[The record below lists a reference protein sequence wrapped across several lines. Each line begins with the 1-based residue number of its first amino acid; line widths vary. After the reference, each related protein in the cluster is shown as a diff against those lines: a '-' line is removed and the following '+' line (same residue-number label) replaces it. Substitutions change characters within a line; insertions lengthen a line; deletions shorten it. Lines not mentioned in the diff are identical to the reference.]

1 MVSEVDVKQHQA
13 SNKRSVGRT
22 IQVQPPQPL
31 DFADDGKLPERW
43 RIWKQQYEDYL
54 TLSQARTEPADFLM
68 ALFRHTIG
76 PEAVK
81 IINTFTYLEGEDN
94 NDWRV
99 IAAKL
104 DSFCSGQTNETY
116 ERYKFNNR
124 TQGKDECFNDFLLS
138 VKSLAAS
145 CNFCSCMHDSLIRD
159 RITTGLA
166 NPATTKRL
174 LQIQNLTLKQCID
187 ICRGEE
193 VAERQVEKLCTTQNF
208 EINKINRRRDKEFTA
223 RSTTCSY
230 CNTMHTRGRN
240 FCPAWGKICAKCSKP
255 NHFAS
260 CCMSKVA
267 QISPSSSE
275 KEQEEVN
282 NVHLPKRKA
291 IYAKMMIE
299 ERNVRFQ
306 LDSGASVNI
315 VPEKFISKTPIN
327 RKPTKLCMWNGASL
341 QSKGSCT
348 LEVTNPKNGDKC
360 TLEFQVIDADLTP
373 ILGLDAIEKLHLVQ
387 FNYDQFV
394 NLIDDDRK
402 DLFATYSSVFD
413 GNLGE
418 LPGVVHLYIQDNS
431 RPRILPVRRIP
442 FALEARFRKELDK
455 MMEMGVIAKVDE
467 PTEWVSQVVV
477 TTKKSGELRVCI
489 DPKPLN
495 EALKREHYRLPL
507 LEDLLPA
514 LSEAK
519 YFTKVDL
526 ASAFWHCR
534 LDEPSSYLTT
544 FGTPF
549 GRYRWL
555 RLPFGLK
562 VSSEIFQKRIVQS
575 IDDLPGTLCIADDI
589 LIYGSTRVEH
599 DLNVERFLQRCI
611 RDGIKLKKEKVT
623 FCTNQVTFH
632 GHLLTN
638 KGIKPDPE
646 KIKAITDMPVPTN
659 RKAISRLNGM
669 VNYLSRFLPKLADIM
684 APIRQLTHKNVT
696 FNWNKDCQN
705 ALDKIKHLISE
716 APVLAYF
723 DPNLEIEIQC
733 DSSQDGLGAVLI
745 QKGKPLEYR
754 SRSLSESERRYAQIE
769 KELLAVTYAAE
780 KFHDYIYG
788 RPVKIYT
795 DHHPLITIIKKPL
808 QDTPKRL
815 QTMLLRLQK
824 YDIELLYKAGR
835 DMVLADTLSRAMLP
849 TVEENNEMQEC
860 VHITLAVDEEERAK
874 ILAAMKKDPALQ
886 IVYQLIHQGWPENK
900 STIPDEA
907 KPFHKCRAELRAE
920 DGLIFRNDRIVI
932 PTTLRKE
939 VLKQIHGSHLGLN
952 ACYRRAKET
961 VYWPG
966 ITTELRQIIGA
977 CECCRKFD
985 PKQTREPMKT
995 RDLPSLPWE
1004 MVSSDIFQYAGK
1016 HYMVTTDYYS
1026 DFFEIDQLKELT
1038 AKEIINKL
1046 RSHFARHGI
1055 PRRFISDGGPQFD
1068 CKEFQTFSKDWR
1080 FDHHITTPYHSQSN
1094 GKAESAVKEA
1104 KKLLKKCTAD
1114 KTDPYLALLEHRNT
1128 PSSIIDISPNMRLFG
1143 RTTRTLLPTTDERLK
1158 PRTPDPRMI
1167 ARKLKERMTTQK
1179 IYYDKSTRPLMPLK
1193 RTDQV
1198 WIQSTNPTERTW
1210 EKGTVI
1216 DILDNGSYKVKVGDR
1231 IYRRNRVYL
1240 RKAEYSEEIPNE
1252 CQPTNI
1258 EGNDDHTVTEPTPPT
1273 DIEDGNNNQA
1283 QFTSRGRPIRRPAWH
1298 NDYDLSIE

>member
-1 MVSEVDVKQHQA
+1 MVSEVDVEPNQA
-13 SNKRSVGRT
+13 GSKRPPARA

-31 DFADDGKLPERW
+31 DLSDDGKLLEKW
-43 RIWKQQYEDYL
+43 RIWKQQYDDYL
-54 TLSQARTEPADFLM
+54 TLSQARNEPAEFTI
-68 ALFRHTIG
+68 ALFRHTVG
-76 PEAVK
+76 PDAMK
-81 IINTFTYLEGEDN
+81 IISTFTYQDDEDM

-99 IAAKL
+99 VAKKL
-104 DSFCSGQTNETY
+104 ETFCSGQTNETY

-124 TQGKDECFNDFLLS
+124 VQGKNESFNDFLMS

-145 CNFCSCMHDSLIRD
+145 CNFCTCMHDSLIRD

-166 NPATTKRL
+166 NPTTTKRL
-174 LQIQNLTLKQCID
+174 LQIQNLSLKQCID

-193 VAERQVEKLCTTQNF
+193 AAERQTERLYGPQPYD
-208 EINKINRRRDKEFTA
+208 INKIRDSQHKEQA
-223 RSTTCSY
+223 QRPDPCPY
-230 CNTMHTRGRN
+230 CNTRHRKGRN
-240 FCPAWGKICAKCSKP
+240 FCPAWGKTCSKCAKA
-255 NHFAS
+255 NHFAA
-260 CCMSKVA
+260 CCKSNVS
-267 QISPSSSE
+267 QITDITDKSS
-275 KEQEEVN
+275 EEVN
-282 NVHLPKRKA
+282 NVHMNRRKA
-291 IYAKMMIE
+291 VYAKMIIE
-299 ERNVRFQ
+299 DQEVRFQ

-315 VPEKFISKTPIN
+315 IPEKYVTKTPIT
-327 RKPTKLCMWNGASL
+327 REPIKLCMWNGAALSSSGHCYL
-341 QSKGSCT
+341 SI
-348 LEVTNPKNGDKC
+348 TNPKNGDVC
-360 TLEFQVIDADLTP
+360 QLDFQVINANFTP
-373 ILGLDAIEKLHLVQ
+373 ILGLDAIEKLRLVQ
-387 FNYDQFV
+387 FNYDQFI
-394 NLIDDDRK
+394 NFIDDDAK
-402 DLFATYSSVFD
+402 DIFDKYSVVFD
-413 GNLGE
+413 GRLGA
-418 LPGVVHLYIQDNS
+418 LPGCVHLHIRNDIK
-431 RPRILPVRRIP
+431 PRIQPARRIP
-442 FALEARFRKELDK
+442 FALDEKFRKELDK
-455 MMEMGVIAKVDE
+455 MVEMGVVTKVDE

-489 DPKPLN
+489 DPKFLN

-507 LEDLLPA
+507 LEDILPA
-514 LSEAK
+514 LSKAK

-526 ASAFWHCR
+526 SSAFWHCK
-534 LDEPSSYLTT
+534 LDKPSSYLTT
-544 FGTPF
+544 FSTPF

-589 LIYGSTRVEH
+589 LIYGSTRMEH

-646 KIKAITDMPVPTN
+646 KVKAITDMPVPTN
-659 RKAISRLNGM
+659 RKAVSRLNGM
-669 VNYLSRFLPKLADIM
+669 VNYLSRFLPKLAEVM
-684 APIRQLTHKNVT
+684 APIRQLTHKNVA
-696 FNWNKDCQN
+696 FNWNEDCQK
-705 ALDKIKHLISE
+705 AMDKIKHLISE

-733 DSSQDGLGAVLI
+733 DSSQDGLGAVLM

-754 SRSLSESERRYAQIE
+754 SRSLSESEKRYAQIK

-808 QDTPKRL
+808 QDAPKRL

-849 TVEENNEMQEC
+849 TIEENNEMQEF
-860 VHITLAVDEEERAK
+860 VHITLAVDEEQRAK
-874 ILAAMKKDPALQ
+874 ILTATKEDPVLQ
-886 IVYQLIHQGWPENK
+886 IVYQLIHRGWPENK
-900 STIPDEA
+900 SAIPIEA
-907 KPFHKCRAELRAE
+907 KPFHKCRSELRAE
-920 DGLIFRNDRIVI
+920 GGLIFRNDRIVI
-932 PTTLRKE
+932 PTMLRKE

-966 ITTELRQIIGA
+966 ITAELKQIIGA

-985 PKQTREPMKT
+985 PKQAREPMKT

-1004 MVSSDIFQYAGK
+1004 IVASDLFQYAGK
-1016 HYMVTTDYYS
+1016 HYMITTDYYS
-1026 DFFEIDQLKELT
+1026 DFFEIDQLKDST
-1038 AKEIINKL
+1038 ANEIITKL

-1068 CKEFQTFSKDWR
+1068 CREFQIFSKDWR

-1104 KKLLKKCTAD
+1104 KKLLKKCTED

-1158 PRTPDPRMI
+1158 PRNPDPMTI
-1167 ARKLKERMTTQK
+1167 AQKLKERMSIQK
-1179 IYYDKSTRPLMPLK
+1179 TYYDKTTRPLIPLK

-1231 IYRRNRVYL
+1231 TYRRNRVYL
-1240 RKAEYSEEIPNE
+1240 RKAEEIPNE
-1252 CQPTNI
+1252 YQPTYI
-1258 EGNDDHTVTEPTPPT
+1258 EGNHEDTVTEPPPPT
-1273 DIEDGNNNQA
+1273 DVADGNDNQT
-1283 QFTSRGRPIRRPAWH
+1283 QLTSRGRPIRRPTWQ